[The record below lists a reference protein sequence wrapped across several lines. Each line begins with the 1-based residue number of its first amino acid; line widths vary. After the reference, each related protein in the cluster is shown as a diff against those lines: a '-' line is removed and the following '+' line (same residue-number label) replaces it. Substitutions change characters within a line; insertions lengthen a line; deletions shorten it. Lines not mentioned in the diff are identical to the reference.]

1 VLLLFRLETANLKM
15 DTQPTVETNNRYN
28 DILVRFDGY
37 LRQQRYSRRTI
48 ANYIERLRVFFQFCQ
63 KDVLEIDNDDVDNFN
78 QNYIIENKLSASYQT
93 QFISALKLFYKKIAR
108 KKLVMERLE
117 RPRQGKHLP
126 ETLARED
133 VARIINA
140 TNNLKHKTMIS
151 FIYACGLRRD
161 ELLNMKISA
170 IDSKQN
176 IIRIRRG
183 KGDKDRALPLSPKM
197 LELLREYYKAYRPV
211 TWLFEGQTPG
221 THYTSASLQKVFTH
235 AMKKAG
241 IQGDYSL
248 HTLRHCFATH
258 LLQDGVNIRVIQ
270 DLLGHKNM
278 KTTLIYLHL
287 TPDDMKTYKS
297 PFDGLDV

>member
-1 VLLLFRLETANLKM
+1 M
-15 DTQPTVETNNRYN
+15 TQAIAKAGHRYN
-28 DILVRFDGY
+28 DILTRFDGY

-48 ANYIERLRVFFQFCQ
+48 SSYLERLRVFFLFCQ

-78 QNYIIENKLSASYQT
+78 QNYILENKLSASYQT
-93 QFISALKLFYKKIAR
+93 QLISALKLFYEKITR
-108 KKLVMERLE
+108 KKLLMERLE

-126 ETLARED
+126 ETLARGD

-140 TNNLKHKTMIS
+140 TNNLKHKAMIS
-151 FIYACGLRRD
+151 LIYACGLRRD

-183 KGDKDRALPLSPKM
+183 KGDKDRTLPLSPKI

-211 TWLFEGQTPG
+211 TWLFEGQTPN
-221 THYTSASLQKVFTH
+221 TCYTSESLQKVFVR

-258 LLQDGVNIRVIQ
+258 LLQDGVNIRVRQ
-270 DLLGHKNM
+270 DLLGHKNL